1 MSQGTTHTTGFTQG
15 GAVTSSE
22 LLPLVYEELRRL
34 ASAKLRDNPPGQ
46 TLQPTALVHEA
57 FLRLVDG
64 HPEVRWENRNHFLGA
79 AAEAM
84 RRILIERARQRVTQ
98 KAGGDRG
105 RISLE
110 EAVASVEDR
119 PLDLLALNEALTEL
133 EGHDRQAAELVKLR
147 FFAGFG
153 HAEAAEIMQ
162 IERRAADRLWVLAR
176 SWLFRRLT
184 NP

>member
-1 MSQGTTHTTGFTQG
+1 
-15 GAVTSSE
+15 
-22 LLPLVYEELRRL
+22 
-34 ASAKLRDNPPGQ
+34 
-46 TLQPTALVHEA
+46 LVHEA

-84 RRILIERARQRVTQ
+84 RRILIERARQRVSQ

-147 FFAGFG
+147 FFAGFR
-153 HAEAAEIMQ
+153 HSEAAEIMQ